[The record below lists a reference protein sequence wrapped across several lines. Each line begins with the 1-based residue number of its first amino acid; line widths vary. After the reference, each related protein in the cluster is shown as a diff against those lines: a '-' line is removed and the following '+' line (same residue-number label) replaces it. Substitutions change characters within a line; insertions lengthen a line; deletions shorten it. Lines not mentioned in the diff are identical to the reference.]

1 STLFDNVKL
10 IFISNRGAQKMRLTN
25 YSDYALRSLIYLAI
39 KPEPHLL
46 ANISDIANS
55 YNISKSHLT
64 KIIHQLG
71 QLGYIDSVRG
81 KNGGIRLAC
90 RPKDINLGVL
100 IKQIEP
106 DFNLVECFSTDL
118 LVTAKPDVNTNSTV
132 NSPVI
137 SEDSGVAK
145 DLALTLID
153 EEASAV
159 VKSGCIISPVCQLK
173 QVFFEALT
181 AFINVL
187 ERYTLADIISNEAE
201 LAELLFYRNG
211 LNSFVK

>member
-1 STLFDNVKL
+1 
-10 IFISNRGAQKMRLTN
+10 MRLTN
-25 YSDYALRSLIYLAI
+25 YSDYALRSLTNLAI

-46 ANISDIANS
+46 ANISDIAIS
-55 YNISKSHLT
+55 YNISRSHLT

-81 KNGGIRLAC
+81 KNGGIRLA
-90 RPKDINLGVL
+90 RAPKDINLGVL

-118 LVTAKPDVNTNSTV
+118 LISPKTDSRNSV
-132 NSPVI
+132 ANVGSSDEEPK
-137 SEDSGVAK
+137 AK
-145 DLALTLID
+145 DLSLTLID
-153 EEASAV
+153 ETANN

-181 AFINVL
+181 AFISVL
-187 ERYTLADIISNEAE
+187 ERYTLADIISNESE
-201 LAELLFYRNG
+201 LAELLFYRNTVAQV
-211 LNSFVK
+211 LK

>member
-1 STLFDNVKL
+1 
-10 IFISNRGAQKMRLTN
+10 MRLTN

-106 DFNLVECFSTDL
+106 DFNL
-118 LVTAKPDVNTNSTV
+118 
-132 NSPVI
+132 
-137 SEDSGVAK
+137 
-145 DLALTLID
+145 ALTLID
-153 EEASAV
+153 EEASTV

-187 ERYTLADIISNEAE
+187 ERYTLADIISNESE
-201 LAELLFYRNG
+201 LAELLFYRNN
-211 LNSFVK
+211 LNGFVK

>member
-1 STLFDNVKL
+1 
-10 IFISNRGAQKMRLTN
+10 MRLTN

-153 EEASAV
+153 EEASTV

-173 QVFFEALT
+173 QVFFQALT

-187 ERYTLADIISNEAE
+187 ERYTLADIISNESE
-201 LAELLFYRNG
+201 LAELLFYRNN
-211 LNSFVK
+211 LNGFVK

>member
-1 STLFDNVKL
+1 
-10 IFISNRGAQKMRLTN
+10 MRLTN
-25 YSDYALRSLIYLAI
+25 YSDYALRSLIYLAT
-39 KPEPHLL
+39 KPDPYLL

-81 KNGGIRLAC
+81 KNGGIRLA
-90 RPKDINLGVL
+90 RAPKDINLGVL

-118 LVTAKPDVNTNSTV
+118 LINPKPDAHRGADSSVSNPVNGD
-132 NSPVI
+132 
-137 SEDSGVAK
+137 EDKAIGK
-145 DLALTLID
+145 DLSLTLID
-153 EEASAV
+153 EQASEA
-159 VKSGCIISPVCQLK
+159 VKSGCVISPVCQLK

>member
-1 STLFDNVKL
+1 
-10 IFISNRGAQKMRLTN
+10 MRLTN
-25 YSDYALRSLIYLAI
+25 YSDYALRSLIYLAT

-55 YNISKSHLT
+55 YHISRSHLT

-90 RPKDINLGVL
+90 APKDINLGVL

-118 LVTAKPDVNTNSTV
+118 LINSKPDNANS
-132 NSPVI
+132 
-137 SEDSGVAK
+137 DSSFNGTDDNAVAK
-145 DLALTLID
+145 DLSLTLID
-153 EEASAV
+153 EEASAG

-211 LNSFVK
+211 LTNFVK

>member
-1 STLFDNVKL
+1 
-10 IFISNRGAQKMRLTN
+10 MRLTN
-25 YSDYALRSLIYLAI
+25 YSDYALRSLIYLAT
-39 KPEPHLL
+39 KPDPYLL

-81 KNGGIRLAC
+81 KNGGIRLA
-90 RPKDINLGVL
+90 RAPKDINLGVL

-118 LVTAKPDVNTNSTV
+118 LINPKPDAHRGADSSVSNPVNGD
-132 NSPVI
+132 
-137 SEDSGVAK
+137 EDKAIRK
-145 DLALTLID
+145 DLSLTLID
-153 EEASAV
+153 EQASEA
-159 VKSGCIISPVCQLK
+159 VKSGCVISPVCQLK

-201 LAELLFYRNG
+201 LAELLFYRN
-211 LNSFVK
+211 SFVK

>member
-1 STLFDNVKL
+1 
-10 IFISNRGAQKMRLTN
+10 MRLTN

-46 ANISDIANS
+46 ANISDIASS

-118 LVTAKPDVNTNSTV
+118 LVTAKPDANTNSTA

-187 ERYTLADIISNEAE
+187 ERYTLADIISNESE
-201 LAELLFYRNG
+201 LAELLFYRNN
-211 LNSFVK
+211 LNGFVK

>member
-1 STLFDNVKL
+1 
-10 IFISNRGAQKMRLTN
+10 MRLTN

-118 LVTAKPDVNTNSTV
+118 LINPKPDNANSDSSF
-132 NSPVI
+132 NSN
-137 SEDSGVAK
+137 DDNAVAK
-145 DLALTLID
+145 DLSLTLID
-153 EEASAV
+153 EEASAG

-211 LNSFVK
+211 LNSFVE

>member
-1 STLFDNVKL
+1 
-10 IFISNRGAQKMRLTN
+10 MRLTN
-25 YSDYALRSLIYLAI
+25 YSDYALRSLIYLAT

-55 YNISKSHLT
+55 YHISRSHLT

-90 RPKDINLGVL
+90 APKDINLGVL

-118 LVTAKPDVNTNSTV
+118 LINPKPDNANSDNA
-132 NSPVI
+132 NSDNAN
-137 SEDSGVAK
+137 SDSSFNGTDDNAVAK
-145 DLALTLID
+145 DLSLTLID
-153 EEASAV
+153 EEASAG

>member
-1 STLFDNVKL
+1 
-10 IFISNRGAQKMRLTN
+10 MRLTN
-25 YSDYALRSLIYLAI
+25 YSDYALRSLIYLAT

-55 YNISKSHLT
+55 YHISRSHLT

-90 RPKDINLGVL
+90 APKDINLGVL

-118 LVTAKPDVNTNSTV
+118 LINSKPDNANSDSSF
-132 NSPVI
+132 NSN
-137 SEDSGVAK
+137 DDNAVAK
-145 DLALTLID
+145 DLSLTLID
-153 EEASAV
+153 EEASAG

-211 LNSFVK
+211 LTNFVK

>member
-1 STLFDNVKL
+1 
-10 IFISNRGAQKMRLTN
+10 MRLTN

-46 ANISDIANS
+46 ANISDIATS
-55 YNISKSHLT
+55 YNISRSHLT

-90 RPKDINLGVL
+90 APKDINLGVL
-100 IKQIEP
+100 IKKIEP

-118 LVTAKPDVNTNSTV
+118 LISPKHDSNNSAVNVSSSDEKASN
-132 NSPVI
+132 
-137 SEDSGVAK
+137 K
-145 DLALTLID
+145 DLSLILID
-153 EEASAV
+153 ETANNV
-159 VKSGCIISPVCQLK
+159 TSGCVISPVCQLK

-181 AFINVL
+181 AFISVL
-187 ERYTLADIISNEAE
+187 ERYTLADIISNESE
-201 LAELLFYRNG
+201 LAELLFYRNPITQI
-211 LNSFVK
+211 LK